1 MRVATGFQGKL
12 EGGVLRRMIRAG
24 VLGALLWAA
33 LCSLP
38 ASAQQD
44 GKPSTGKPSRI
55 VVATNPGFVPFEML
69 DTKSAQLVGFD
80 IDLMDALGKRAG
92 FVPEY
97 RSMDFNGV
105 IPALQAGSVGMAIS
119 GISITSQRAEVVSF
133 SDPYFTAGL
142 SILVP
147 VSNDTVESVA
157 QLKGKKVATQLGT
170 TSVDF
175 IKREIPQA
183 ELIPYPDQSQMFMAV
198 MTGAADA
205 AVFDRPTLEYFVSI
219 KGKGRVKVVGP
230 MYQGE
235 DYGIAM
241 PKGSPWVPRIN
252 RALADMKQ
260 EGALQAIVDKWFH
273 AGKSAP

>member
-1 MRVATGFQGKL
+1 MRVATGFHGKW
-12 EGGVLRRMIRAG
+12 GGVLPRLIRAG
-24 VLGALLWAA
+24 VLGALLWTA
-33 LCSLP
+33 LCGP
-38 ASAQQD
+38 PVSAQQD
-44 GKPSTGKPSRI
+44 DKPSADKPSRI

-80 IDLMDALGKRAG
+80 IDLMSALGKRAG

-105 IPALQAGSVGMAIS
+105 IPALQAGSVDMAIS
-119 GISITSQRAEVVSF
+119 GISITSQRAQVVSF

-147 VSNDTVESVA
+147 ASNDAVEGVA
-157 QLKGKKVATQLGT
+157 QLQGKKVATQLGT

-183 ELIPYPDQSQMFMAV
+183 KLIPYPDQSQMFMAV

-219 KGKGRVKVVGP
+219 KGQGRVKVVGP
-230 MYQGE
+230 VYQGE

-241 PKGSPWVPRIN
+241 PKHSPWVPRIN

-260 EGALQAIVDKWFH
+260 DGALKAIVDKWFH
-273 AGKSAP
+273 AGKPAS